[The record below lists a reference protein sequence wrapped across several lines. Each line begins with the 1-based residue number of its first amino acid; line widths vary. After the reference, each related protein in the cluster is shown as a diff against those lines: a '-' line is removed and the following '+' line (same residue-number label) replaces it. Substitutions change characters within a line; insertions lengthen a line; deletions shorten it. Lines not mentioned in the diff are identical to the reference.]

1 MVGGSRDIHMAD
13 DSFDGSMDEDALLES
28 VKSIHLFQPL
38 LKDLLINL

>member
-1 MVGGSRDIHMAD
+1 MVGGST
-13 DSFDGSMDEDALLES
+13 DSLMGEDGFDGSMDEDAVLES